1 MSGGR
6 EGGARWP
13 QHAPRL
19 RGNRVVPRKRRWWQV
34 PCTGRGMAS
43 RKLLL
48 GFVAVSL
55 CTAIACGDEVD
66 APPRM
71 STPMGGEAE
80 SPPPPGENPLPEEE
94 SDAMAPDDSG
104 ARDASTSDADA
115 GGDAGIPKMPL
126 LKAGLHP
133 DASDALRYIGVTAG
147 QITQTIGN
155 AAASAGT
162 HAQDGTAEG
171 KPYSCATDIS
181 VSGKNEAQIKTF
193 LGQLGAVGFA
203 AWYRKPGSDGWPA
216 DEAPHIHAIWAGAK
230 MKLSL
235 RDQTRAWLAG
245 RNGLVSNTTYQFYQW
260 PQASKDLVRKRFL
273 SVNPAT
279 N

>member
-1 MSGGR
+1 M
-6 EGGARWP
+6 P
-13 QHAPRL
+13 
-19 RGNRVVPRKRRWWQV
+19 
-34 PCTGRGMAS
+34 S

-48 GFVAVSL
+48 GFVAVSVFA
-55 CTAIACGDEVD
+55 AIACANEVD
-66 APPRM
+66 APPRA

-80 SPPPPGENPLPEEE
+80 SPPPPGENPLPEEDTDPTLP
-94 SDAMAPDDSG
+94 SADGGDTS
-104 ARDASTSDADA
+104 DASTSDA

-126 LKAGLHP
+126 LKSGLHP
-133 DASDALRYIGVTAG
+133 DASDALRFIGVTAG

-162 HAQDGTAEG
+162 HAQDGTVDG
-171 KPYSCATDIS
+171 KPYGCATDIS

-193 LGQLGAVGFA
+193 LGQLGSVGFA

-216 DEAPHIHAIWAGAK
+216 SEAPHIHAIWAGAK
-230 MKLSL
+230 MKLAL

-260 PQASKDLVRKRFL
+260 PQASKDLVRMRFV

>member
-1 MSGGR
+1 M
-6 EGGARWP
+6 P
-13 QHAPRL
+13 
-19 RGNRVVPRKRRWWQV
+19 
-34 PCTGRGMAS
+34 S

-48 GFVAVSL
+48 GFVAVSVF
-55 CTAIACGDEVD
+55 TAIACANEVD
-66 APPRM
+66 APPRA

-80 SPPPPGENPLPEEE
+80 SPPAPGQNPI
-94 SDAMAPDDSG
+94 SDDDDPVTPAG
-104 ARDASTSDADA
+104 DAGGGTSDASSPDAA

-162 HAQDGTAEG
+162 HAQDGTVDG

-181 VSGKNEAQIKTF
+181 ISGKTEAQIKTF

-203 AWYRKPGSDGWPA
+203 GWYRKPGSDGWPA
-216 DEAPHIHAIWAGAK
+216 DEAPHVHAIWAGAK
-230 MKLSL
+230 MKLAL

-260 PQASKDLVRKRFL
+260 PQSSKDLVRARFV